1 LKQAY
6 YNVSLALLC
15 CLIIGLSKA
24 KGQSS
29 HLYQNHKHH
38 HFLDR
43 NDVLFGTEQIH
54 LSLRKYSRGD
64 LLKITARKDSFLL
77 SSKDI
82 QDKYAIINDN
92 ESLASYPHRKG
103 FLKQF
108 YKNPAHLYQLETTDF
123 DLVIN
128 PILNLR
134 AGYESSTDEMIY
146 LNSRGI
152 EMYGSLDNKLYFYT
166 TFHENQS
173 NFFDYQE
180 AFINQYSAI
189 RGQGN
194 YKDYQS
200 SVVNSVNGYDYGFA
214 KAYLGIQVSKH
225 TQLELG
231 HDRHFIGNGMRSLL
245 LGDEGHNYFYL
256 KFDVKIWKLHYQSL
270 FAELQTISARY
281 TPNNNLLPK
290 KYMAAHYFSYK
301 PKDNF
306 ELGFFEGIVFSRQ
319 NNFEL
324 QYLNPV
330 IFYRTVEFQLDSP
343 DNVLLGMNM
352 KWNILKRF
360 SLYGQ
365 LLLDEFNLA
374 ELRSS
379 EQWWG
384 NKYGLQLGLKYI
396 NILGVDHL
404 DGQVEWNKV
413 RPFTYSHREPN
424 VEFPEISIANYSHFM
439 QPLAHPLGANFT
451 EYIFKLRY
459 QPTQKLIA
467 TVRYLYT
474 KVGRSTDI
482 NYGGEILAPDVT
494 RNADYGIAQNQ
505 GALSTIQLFDLNI
518 SYEVFHNFYIDLQ
531 LLRRKDSNPELSS
544 YSTDFIGGGIR
555 YNISQKTIDY

>member
-1 LKQAY
+1 MKQAY
-6 YNVSLALLC
+6 STCVIALLC
-15 CLIIGLSKA
+15 FFSIGITQSL
-24 KGQSS
+24 GQTS

-43 NDVLFGTEQIH
+43 MDVMHGMKELH
-54 LSLRKYSRGD
+54 LSVRKYSRSD
-64 LLKITARKDSFLL
+64 LVSLTQQQDSTTLSTRDLADKKSILK
-77 SSKDI
+77 
-82 QDKYAIINDN
+82 DN
-92 ESLASYPHRKG
+92 GSQASYPHRKG

-123 DLVIN
+123 SLVIN

-134 AGYESSTDEMIY
+134 TGYESETEELIF

-166 TFHENQS
+166 TYHENQA
-173 NFFDYQE
+173 NFLNYQQP
-180 AFINQYSAI
+180 FIDQYSAI

-200 SVVNSVNGYDYGFA
+200 SVISSVSGYDYGFA

-245 LGDEGHNYFYL
+245 LGDDGHNYFYL
-256 KFDVKIWKLHYQSL
+256 KFDVKVWKLHYQTL
-270 FAELQTISARY
+270 FTELSTISARY

-306 ELGFFEGIVFSRQ
+306 ELGFFEGIVFSRE

-343 DNVLLGMNM
+343 DNVLLGLNM
-352 KWNILKRF
+352 KWNAFHRF
-360 SLYGQ
+360 SFYGQ
-365 LLLDEFNLA
+365 LLLDEFNLT

-396 NILGVDHL
+396 NVLGVDHL

-413 RPFTYSHREPN
+413 RPFTYGHREPN
-424 VEFPEISIANYSHFM
+424 VDFPEISVANYSHYL

-451 EYIFKLRY
+451 EFIFKLRF

-467 TVRYLYT
+467 TTRYLHT
-474 KVGRSTDI
+474 EVGRNTDI
-482 NYGGEILAPDVT
+482 NYGGEILSPDVT

-505 GALSTIQLFDLNI
+505 GALSTIQLLDLSV
-518 SYEVFHNFYIDLQ
+518 SYELFHNFYVDLQ
-531 LLRRKDSNPELSS
+531 YLRRNDSNPDLNS
-544 YSTDFIGGGIR
+544 YYTNFLGGGLR
-555 YNISQKTIDY
+555 YNISNTTIDY

>member
-1 LKQAY
+1 MKQASFRLAALIFCLLSIATTQ
-6 YNVSLALLC
+6 SLA
-15 CLIIGLSKA
+15 
-24 KGQSS
+24 QSS
-29 HLYQNHKHH
+29 HLYQNHKNH

-43 NDVLFGTEQIH
+43 MDVLNGTDLIH
-54 LSLRKYSRGD
+54 LSLRKYSRKD
-64 LLKITARKDSFLL
+64 LINLATRLDSSLL
-77 SSKDI
+77 SNKDL
-82 QDKYAIINDN
+82 QDKHAINKDN
-92 ESLASYPHRKG
+92 ASLSSYPHRKG
-103 FLKQF
+103 FLKHF
-108 YKNPAHLYQLETTDF
+108 YKNPAHLYQLETKDF
-123 DLVIN
+123 DLIIN

-134 AGYESSTDEMIY
+134 AGYERSTEEMIF

-180 AFINQYSAI
+180 VFINNYSAI

-200 SVVNSVNGYDYGFA
+200 SVINSVSGYDYGFA

-231 HDRHFIGNGMRSLL
+231 HDRQFIGNGMRSLL
-245 LGDEGHNYFYL
+245 LGDEGANYFYL
-256 KFDVKIWKLHYQSL
+256 KFDVKVWKLHYQSL
-270 FAELQTISARY
+270 FTELSTISARY

-306 ELGFFEGIVFSRQ
+306 ELGFFEGIVFSRE

-343 DNVLLGMNM
+343 DNVLLGMNL
-352 KWNILKRF
+352 KWNAFRRF
-360 SLYGQ
+360 SIYGQ

-396 NILGVDHL
+396 NVLGVDHL

-424 VEFPEISIANYSHFM
+424 VDFPEISVANYSHYL

-451 EYIFKLRY
+451 ELILKLRY

-467 TVRYLYT
+467 KARYLHT
-474 KVGRSTDI
+474 EVGRNTDI
-482 NYGGEILAPDVT
+482 NYGGEIISPDVT
-494 RNADYGIAQNQ
+494 RNADYGIEQNQ

-518 SYEVFHNFYIDLQ
+518 SYELFHNFYLDLQ
-531 LLRRKDSNPELSS
+531 LLRRRDTNSELNS
-544 YSTDFIGGGIR
+544 YSTDFIGGGLR
-555 YNISQKTIDY
+555 YNISQRTIDY